1 MILISY
7 FKQIVYLCNVNKTF
21 DEMGDVRI
29 EKGINKNN
37 ALLLC
42 KWSNEQGKEFQE
54 QWMGPKISYPLNY
67 GKIKELENVFSI
79 FTQGEFIGM
88 IQEVRIDKDN
98 IHIGRFVIDP
108 RKTGLGLGTEALKR
122 FVDFIFGSDNIKSI
136 SLTVFD
142 FNQRAKR
149 IYEKVGFEINEVIE
163 APKLKYIMK
172 RYR

>member
-1 MILISY
+1 
-7 FKQIVYLCNVNKTF
+7 
-21 DEMGDVRI
+21 MGDVRI

-79 FTQGEFIGM
+79 FNQGEFIGM

-98 IHIGRFVIDP
+98 IHIGRKG
-108 RKTGLGLGTEALKR
+108 RKRMKNNNGESAL
-122 FVDFIFGSDNIKSI
+122 N
-136 SLTVFD
+136 
-142 FNQRAKR
+142 
-149 IYEKVGFEINEVIE
+149 
-163 APKLKYIMK
+163 
-172 RYR
+172 

>member
-1 MILISY
+1 MVDNIKLQFVKLQRKNKVILISY

-42 KWSNEQGKEFQE
+42 KWSNEQGKEFRSNG
-54 QWMGPKISYPLNY
+54 WVPKFLTRWTMAKYRSWRMYFRY
-67 GKIKELENVFSI
+67 STK
-79 FTQGEFIGM
+79 FIEM

-108 RKTGLGLGTEALKR
+108 RKTGLGFGTEALK
-122 FVDFIFGSDNIKSI
+122 D
-136 SLTVFD
+136 L
-142 FNQRAKR
+142 
-149 IYEKVGFEINEVIE
+149 
-163 APKLKYIMK
+163 
-172 RYR
+172 